1 MECLYWNEK
10 IEYADALYENYKLWQ
25 SLIYQEGWTNM
36 KIPVSKQLKKYFEH
50 KNIKEFLVA
59 NEGKYLLAVVYRD
72 EGGMDML
79 PCFTE
84 TMKYGEKIEDGKKRF
99 MQEELF
105 SDSDVDFFAEN
116 KWRKQTIY
124 SLYQNIKN
132 INANIQN
139 MTNDNGNDNRFEKL
153 NLFVVIDKKEDAE
166 DFINNWRSKRHNL
179 RTLSERLHMI
189 DLCIVEIKNFI
200 D

>member
-10 IEYADALYENYKLWQ
+10 VEYDDALYENYKLWQ
-25 SLIYQEGWTNM
+25 SLIDKQGWTKM
-36 KIPVSKQLKKYFEH
+36 KIPVSKQLKKYLEY

-99 MQEELF
+99 MREELF
-105 SDSDVDFFAEN
+105 ADSDVEFFAEN

-132 INANIQN
+132 INADILS
-139 MTNDNGNDNRFEKL
+139 MTNDSGNDNRFEKL
-153 NLFVVIDKKEDAE
+153 NLFVVIDEKEDAIN
-166 DFINNWRSKRHNL
+166 FINNWRSKRHNL
-179 RTLSERLHMI
+179 GTLSERLHMI
-189 DLCIVEIKNFI
+189 DVCLVKVNDIM
-200 D
+200 